1 MTDDG
6 YAVASLAGA
15 DWTETG
21 PGVRRASLTGRL
33 GCTDTEVAYYRL
45 GADGRVTLTDDRET
59 VVVPFDAPLRLLSE
73 GEPTVPSRGVARIP
87 AGVEC
92 AVRSDADTALLVVRA
107 PVSSPSGTAP
117 VAVDTGA
124 LEFAEPT
131 TSDILTARLT
141 EPLGCLG
148 VKANVRL
155 LRPGDAVPYHTEGSQ
170 EELFVPLDG
179 PGCLRVAGRTH
190 DLEAGDVARVA
201 PAVPR
206 GAANGTD
213 GNVRWLM
220 VGAPPT
226 GGPDDWDPGAEILE
240 WPHPW

>member
-1 MTDDG
+1 MTHEG
-6 YAVASLAGA
+6 YAVASLARV

-21 PGVRRASLTGRL
+21 PGIRHVPLTGRL
-33 GCTDTEVAYYRL
+33 GCTDTDAAYYRL
-45 GADGRVTLTDDRET
+45 EADRRVTLTDDREAL
-59 VVVPFDAPLRLLSE
+59 VVPFDAPLRLLSE
-73 GEPTVPSRGVARIP
+73 RESTVPRRGVARIP
-87 AGVEC
+87 ARMEC

-107 PVSSPSGTAP
+107 PVASPSETAP
-117 VAVDTGA
+117 VVVDTETLA
-124 LEFAEPT
+124 FTEPT
-131 TSDILTARLT
+131 TSDVLIARLT

-179 PGCLRVAGRTH
+179 PGRLRVAGRTH
-190 DLEAGDVARVA
+190 DLAPGDVARVA

-206 GAANGTD
+206 GAVNGTD
-213 GNVRWLM
+213 GDVRWLM

-226 GGPDDWDPGAEILE
+226 GGAEEWDPGAEIVE
-240 WPHPW
+240 WPHAG